1 MSTQSLRFRGN
12 VRFSKKRWCIMWL
25 WIMFVSLQGSRQRWL
40 NHWFPG
46 LICPG
51 KGQGYMCKRVN
62 TSDYKSIFANWIL
75 WAVTLVSL
83 MTPTMVITPMSSPYH
98 GHPWMWGQSSWRGGA
113 CLSGEDL
120 SSGPL
125 LKLIKQVLHLD
136 HCSTK
141 CVPGGK

>member
-1 MSTQSLRFRGN
+1 MNARSLRVRGN
-12 VRFSKKRWCIMWL
+12 VRLSKKRWCIMWL
-25 WIMFVSLQGSRQRWL
+25 GSCLLASRAANRGGWIT
-40 NHWFPG
+40 HWFPG

-62 TSDYKSIFANWIL
+62 TSNYKSVFANWIL

-83 MTPTMVITPMSSPYH
+83 MTWSSPLCPHLIMVIL
-98 GHPWMWGQSSWRGGA
+98 GCGGRA
-113 CLSGEDL
+113 LEGGSCLSGEDL
-120 SSGPL
+120 FSGPL